1 MSVAMMKIDLP
12 ANAYNIF
19 QMVIHIL
26 IFDVLDVV
34 PLEDWIQFSWTD
46 SVDPQLEVMGFDS

>member
-1 MSVAMMKIDLP
+1 MMKIDLP